1 MPEQTTTNQLRILIV
16 EDEFVTLDMLSTS
29 LVDMGYTIAGDAM
42 DVDEAR
48 KVLAATSVDLA
59 ILDINVNGEGKG
71 IELGHYIRDKYGI
84 PFIYL
89 TAYSD
94 PATIQAATE
103 TSPYGY
109 LIKPFSPAD
118 IHAAIKVAMS
128 RVDSNGGRDL
138 YLRDQSTFVRVKA
151 QDIYY
156 AVASRNYMEVHTR
169 LGKHVIRSTMKELM
183 DRLPSGQFL
192 RPHRSYVVNARH
204 VRGYKNGTLRLEGD
218 VELPVS
224 ESGHRTVQ
232 DFFAQR

>member
-1 MPEQTTTNQLRILIV
+1 MPEQTTNSPLRILIV
-16 EDEFVTLDMLSTS
+16 EDEFVTLDMLSNS
-29 LVDMGYTIAGDAM
+29 LSDMGYTVAGDAM
-42 DVDEAR
+42 TVEEAR
-48 KVLAATSVDLA
+48 TVLASTPVDLA
-59 ILDINVNGEGKG
+59 ILDINVHGEGKG
-71 IELGHYIRDKYGI
+71 IALGHFIREKYGI

-169 LGKHVIRSTMKELM
+169 VGKHVIRSTMKELIE
-183 DRLPSGQFL
+183 RLPAGQFL
-192 RPHRSYVVNARH
+192 RPHRSYVVNAQH
-204 VRGYKNGTLRLEGD
+204 VRGYKNGVLRLEGN

-224 ESGHRTVQ
+224 DTGHRVVQ
-232 DFFAQR
+232 EFFARR